1 MLTSVFSKSLLDR
14 WRGAAITVASLAVL
28 LVFAMAAY
36 RDLDISIYTDLPASL
51 QALIGIP
58 EDADVASLAY
68 SAIYNSY
75 GAMALGGLAIAMGAG
90 YIAGEERA
98 GTLGVLLGNP
108 KSRTRILVSKT
119 AALLLIIGLS
129 GFVLWGAGALS
140 PQLLDVNIAGLQIG
154 AYTLHLVMNT
164 FVYGFLALAIGAW
177 TGKYGLA
184 VAASAGVMVIS
195 FFAVG
200 LLPMVDALAGLAKF
214 FPWYYLSGSE
224 PLLNGV
230 DWAHIAILAAA
241 IAALFAAALVGINR
255 RDLRGR
261 STGRSLIDALR
272 ENPVSAKVADRLAGS
287 ARVSRIWVK
296 TASEH
301 QGLLFVVAAAMFFVM
316 GVLMGPIY
324 TSIDTVLLDLGEA
337 LPESML
343 AFFGG
348 GDLTTPEGYYQ
359 IETLGL
365 VAPIAVMVVTIL
377 LGAKAVAGEEAD
389 RTMGLLLA
397 NPVSRSRVL
406 AEKAVPMVLFGGA
419 VGLATFAGISAGNA
433 ISGLGMSYSNILSTA
448 VLLTLIGLLFGAL
461 ALLISAATG
470 MVRAGVVVAAGLAVV
485 AHVVNSLADLS
496 DAGWGALSPFHYYLG
511 SDPMING
518 MNWTDAGILAAI
530 TLVFTA
536 LAFPAF
542 NRRDLRQHG

>member
-1 MLTSVFSKSLLDR
+1 MLTTVFSKSLLDR
-14 WRGAAITVASLAVL
+14 WRGAAITVVSLSAL
-28 LVFAMAAY
+28 LIFAMAAY
-36 RDLDISIYTDLPASL
+36 RNLDISVYTNLPASF

-119 AALLLIIGLS
+119 AALLVIIGI
-129 GFVLWGAGALS
+129 GGVALWGAGALA

-164 FVYGFLALAIGAW
+164 LVYGFLALSIGAW

-184 VAASAGVMVIS
+184 VATSAGVMVIS

-241 IAALFAAALVGINR
+241 IAALFAVALIGINR

-301 QGLLFVVAAAMFFVM
+301 QGLLFVVAGAMFFVM

-324 TSIDTVLLDLGEA
+324 RSIDAVLLDLGES
-337 LPESML
+337 LPDSML

-406 AEKAVPMVLFGGA
+406 AEKTVPMVLFGGA
-419 VGLATFAGISAGNA
+419 VGLATFAGIAAGNA
-433 ISGLGMSYSNILSTA
+433 ISGLGMSYLNILATS

-461 ALLISAATG
+461 ALLVSAATG
-470 MVRAGVVVAAGLAVV
+470 SVRTGAVVAAGLAVV
-485 AHVVNSLADLS
+485 AHVVNAMADLS

-518 MNWTDAGILAAI
+518 LNWTDAGILTAV
-530 TLVFTA
+530 TLVFIA

-542 NRRDLRQHG
+542 NRRDLKQHG

>member
-1 MLTSVFSKSLLDR
+1 MLTTVFSKSLLDR
-14 WRGAAITVASLAVL
+14 WRGAAITVVSLSVL
-28 LVFAMAAY
+28 LLFAMAAY

-51 QALIGIP
+51 QSLIGIP

-90 YIAGEERA
+90 YIAGEQRA

-108 KSRTRILVSKT
+108 KSRTGVLVSKT
-119 AALLLIIGLS
+119 AALLLIIGL
-129 GFVLWGAGALS
+129 GGVVLWGAGALA
-140 PQLLDVNIAGLQIG
+140 PQLLDVNIAGLQVG

-164 FVYGFLALAIGAW
+164 LVYGFLALAIGAW

-200 LLPMVDALAGLAKF
+200 LLPLVDALAGFAKF

-230 DWAHIAILAAA
+230 DWAHIAILSVA
-241 IAALFAAALVGINR
+241 IAALFAAALIGINR

-272 ENPVSAKVADRLAGS
+272 ENPVSAQVADRLAGS

-301 QGLLFVVAAAMFFVM
+301 QGLLFVVAAAMFLVM

-324 TSIDTVLLDLGEA
+324 TSIDTVLLDLGES
-337 LPESML
+337 LPDSML

-406 AEKAVPMVLFGGA
+406 AEKTVPMVLFGGA
-419 VGLATFAGISAGNA
+419 VGLATFAGIAAGNA
-433 ISGLGMSYSNILSTA
+433 ISGLGMSYLNILATS

-461 ALLISAATG
+461 ALLVSAATG
-470 MVRAGVVVAAGLAVV
+470 SVRTGAVVAAGLAVV
-485 AHVVNSLADLS
+485 AHVVNALAELS

-518 MNWTDAGILAAI
+518 MNWTDAGILTAI
-530 TLVFTA
+530 TLVLLA

>member
-1 MLTSVFSKSLLDR
+1 MLTTVFSKSLLDR
-14 WRGAAITVASLAVL
+14 WRGAAITVVSLSVL
-28 LVFAMAAY
+28 LLFAMAAY

-51 QALIGIP
+51 QSLIGIP

-108 KSRTRILVSKT
+108 KSRTGVLVSKT
-119 AALLLIIGLS
+119 AALLLIIGL
-129 GFVLWGAGALS
+129 GGVVLWGAGALA
-140 PQLLDVNIAGLQIG
+140 PQLLDVNIAGLQVG

-164 FVYGFLALAIGAW
+164 LVYGFLALAIGAW

-200 LLPMVDALAGLAKF
+200 LLPLVDALAGFAKF

-230 DWAHIAILAAA
+230 DWAHIAILSVA
-241 IAALFAAALVGINR
+241 IAALFAAALIGINR

-272 ENPVSAKVADRLAGS
+272 ENPVSAQVADRLAGS

-301 QGLLFVVAAAMFFVM
+301 QGLLFVVAAAMFLVM

-324 TSIDTVLLDLGEA
+324 TSIDTVLLDLGES
-337 LPESML
+337 LPDSML

-406 AEKAVPMVLFGGA
+406 AEKTVPMVLFGGA
-419 VGLATFAGISAGNA
+419 VGLATFAGIAAGNA
-433 ISGLGMSYSNILSTA
+433 ISGLGMSYLNILATS

-461 ALLISAATG
+461 ALLVSAATG
-470 MVRAGVVVAAGLAVV
+470 SVRTGAVVAAGLAVV
-485 AHVVNSLADLS
+485 AHVVNALAELS

-518 MNWTDAGILAAI
+518 MNWTDAGILTAI
-530 TLVFTA
+530 TLVLLA

-542 NRRDLRQHG
+542 NRRDLKQHG

>member
-1 MLTSVFSKSLLDR
+1 MLTTVFSKSLLDR
-14 WRGAAITVASLAVL
+14 WRGAAITVVSLSVL
-28 LVFAMAAY
+28 LLFAMAAY

-51 QALIGIP
+51 QSLIGIP

-75 GAMALGGLAIAMGAG
+75 GAMALGGLAITMGAG

-108 KSRTRILVSKT
+108 KSRTGVLVSKT
-119 AALLLIIGLS
+119 AALLLIIGL
-129 GFVLWGAGALS
+129 GGVVLWGAGALA
-140 PQLLDVNIAGLQIG
+140 PQLLDVNIAGLQVG

-164 FVYGFLALAIGAW
+164 LVYGFLALAIGAW

-200 LLPMVDALAGLAKF
+200 LLPLVDALAGFAKF

-230 DWAHIAILAAA
+230 DWAHIAILSVA
-241 IAALFAAALVGINR
+241 IAALFAAALIGINR

-272 ENPVSAKVADRLAGS
+272 ENPVSAQVADRLAGS

-301 QGLLFVVAAAMFFVM
+301 QGLLFVVAAAMFLVM

-324 TSIDTVLLDLGEA
+324 TSINTVLLDLGES
-337 LPESML
+337 LPDSML

-406 AEKAVPMVLFGGA
+406 AEKTVPMVLFGGA
-419 VGLATFAGISAGNA
+419 VGLATFAGIAAGNA
-433 ISGLGMSYSNILSTA
+433 ISGLGMSYLNILATS

-461 ALLISAATG
+461 ALLVSAATG
-470 MVRAGVVVAAGLAVV
+470 SVRTGAVVAAGLAVV
-485 AHVVNSLADLS
+485 AHVVNALAELS

-518 MNWTDAGILAAI
+518 MNWTDAGILTAI
-530 TLVFTA
+530 TLVLLA

>member
-1 MLTSVFSKSLLDR
+1 MLTTVFSKSLLDR
-14 WRGAAITVASLAVL
+14 WRGVAITVVSLSVL
-28 LVFAMAAY
+28 LLFAMAAY

-51 QALIGIP
+51 QSLIGIP

-108 KSRTRILVSKT
+108 KSRTGVLVSKT
-119 AALLLIIGLS
+119 AALLLIIGL
-129 GFVLWGAGALS
+129 GGVVLWGAGALA
-140 PQLLDVNIAGLQIG
+140 PQLLDVNIAGLQVG

-164 FVYGFLALAIGAW
+164 LVYGFLALAIGAW

-200 LLPMVDALAGLAKF
+200 LLPLVDALAGFAKF

-230 DWAHIAILAAA
+230 DWAHIAILSVA
-241 IAALFAAALVGINR
+241 IAALFAAALIGINR

-272 ENPVSAKVADRLAGS
+272 ENPVSAQVADRLAGS

-301 QGLLFVVAAAMFFVM
+301 QGLLFVVAAAMFLVM

-324 TSIDTVLLDLGEA
+324 TSIDTVLLDLGES
-337 LPESML
+337 LPDSML

-406 AEKAVPMVLFGGA
+406 AEKTVPMVLFGGA
-419 VGLATFAGISAGNA
+419 VGLATFAGIAAGNA
-433 ISGLGMSYSNILSTA
+433 ISGLGMSYLNILATS

-461 ALLISAATG
+461 ALLVSAATG
-470 MVRAGVVVAAGLAVV
+470 SVRTGAVVAAGLAVV
-485 AHVVNSLADLS
+485 AHVVNALAELS

-518 MNWTDAGILAAI
+518 MNWTDAGILTAI
-530 TLVFTA
+530 TLVLLA

>member
-1 MLTSVFSKSLLDR
+1 MLTTVFSKSLLDR
-14 WRGAAITVASLAVL
+14 WRGAAITVVSLSVL
-28 LVFAMAAY
+28 LLFAMAAY

-51 QALIGIP
+51 QSLIGIP

-108 KSRTRILVSKT
+108 KSRTGVLVSKT
-119 AALLLIIGLS
+119 AALLLIIGL
-129 GFVLWGAGALS
+129 GGVVLWGAGALA
-140 PQLLDVNIAGLQIG
+140 PQLLDVNIAGLQVG

-164 FVYGFLALAIGAW
+164 LVYGFLALAIGAW

-200 LLPMVDALAGLAKF
+200 LLPLVDALAGFAKF

-230 DWAHIAILAAA
+230 DWAHIAILSVA
-241 IAALFAAALVGINR
+241 IAALFAAALIGINR

-272 ENPVSAKVADRLAGS
+272 ENPVSAQVADRLAGS

-301 QGLLFVVAAAMFFVM
+301 QGLLFVVAAAMFLVM

-324 TSIDTVLLDLGEA
+324 TSIDTVLLDLGES
-337 LPESML
+337 LPDSML

-406 AEKAVPMVLFGGA
+406 AEKTVPMVLFGGA
-419 VGLATFAGISAGNA
+419 VGLATCAGIAAGNA
-433 ISGLGMSYSNILSTA
+433 ISGLGMSYLNILATS

-461 ALLISAATG
+461 ALLVSAATG
-470 MVRAGVVVAAGLAVV
+470 SVRTGAVVAAGLAVV
-485 AHVVNSLADLS
+485 AHVVNALAELS

-518 MNWTDAGILAAI
+518 MNWTDAGILTAI
-530 TLVFTA
+530 TLVLLA

>member
-1 MLTSVFSKSLLDR
+1 MLTTVFSKSLLDR
-14 WRGAAITVASLAVL
+14 WRGAAITVVSLSVL
-28 LVFAMAAY
+28 LLFAMAAY

-51 QALIGIP
+51 QSLIGIP

-108 KSRTRILVSKT
+108 KSRTGVLVSKT
-119 AALLLIIGLS
+119 AALLLIIGL
-129 GFVLWGAGALS
+129 GGVVLWGAGALA
-140 PQLLDVNIAGLQIG
+140 PQLLDVNIAGLQVG

-164 FVYGFLALAIGAW
+164 LVYGFLALAIGAW

-200 LLPMVDALAGLAKF
+200 LLPLVDALAGFAKF

-230 DWAHIAILAAA
+230 DWAHIAILSVA
-241 IAALFAAALVGINR
+241 IAALFAAALIGINR

-272 ENPVSAKVADRLAGS
+272 ENPVSAQVADRLAGS

-301 QGLLFVVAAAMFFVM
+301 QGLLFVVAAAMFLVM

-324 TSIDTVLLDLGEA
+324 TSIDTVLLDLGE
-337 LPESML
+337 
-343 AFFGG
+343 
-348 GDLTTPEGYYQ
+348 
-359 IETLGL
+359 
-365 VAPIAVMVVTIL
+365 
-377 LGAKAVAGEEAD
+377 
-389 RTMGLLLA
+389 
-397 NPVSRSRVL
+397 
-406 AEKAVPMVLFGGA
+406 
-419 VGLATFAGISAGNA
+419 
-433 ISGLGMSYSNILSTA
+433 
-448 VLLTLIGLLFGAL
+448 
-461 ALLISAATG
+461 
-470 MVRAGVVVAAGLAVV
+470 
-485 AHVVNSLADLS
+485 
-496 DAGWGALSPFHYYLG
+496 
-511 SDPMING
+511 
-518 MNWTDAGILAAI
+518 
-530 TLVFTA
+530 
-536 LAFPAF
+536 
-542 NRRDLRQHG
+542 

>member
-1 MLTSVFSKSLLDR
+1 MLTTVFSKSLLDR
-14 WRGAAITVASLAVL
+14 WRGAAITVVSLSVL
-28 LVFAMAAY
+28 LLFAMAAY

-51 QALIGIP
+51 QSLIGIP

-108 KSRTRILVSKT
+108 KSRTGVLVSKT
-119 AALLLIIGLS
+119 AALLLIIGL
-129 GFVLWGAGALS
+129 GGVVLWGAGALA
-140 PQLLDVNIAGLQIG
+140 PQLLDVNIAGLQVG

-164 FVYGFLALAIGAW
+164 LVYGFLALAIGAW

-200 LLPMVDALAGLAKF
+200 LLSLVDALAGFAKF

-230 DWAHIAILAAA
+230 DWAHIAILSVA
-241 IAALFAAALVGINR
+241 IAALFAAALIGINR

-272 ENPVSAKVADRLAGS
+272 ENPVSAQVADRLAGS

-301 QGLLFVVAAAMFFVM
+301 QGLLFVVAAAMFLVM

-324 TSIDTVLLDLGEA
+324 TSIDTVLLDLGES
-337 LPESML
+337 LPDSML

-406 AEKAVPMVLFGGA
+406 AEKTVPMVLFGGA
-419 VGLATFAGISAGNA
+419 VGLATFAGIAAGNA
-433 ISGLGMSYSNILSTA
+433 ISGLGMSYLNILATS

-461 ALLISAATG
+461 ALLVSAATG
-470 MVRAGVVVAAGLAVV
+470 SVRTGAVVAAGLAVV
-485 AHVVNSLADLS
+485 AHVVNALAELS

-518 MNWTDAGILAAI
+518 MNWTDAGILTAI
-530 TLVFTA
+530 TLVLLA

>member
-1 MLTSVFSKSLLDR
+1 MLTTVFSKSLLDR
-14 WRGAAITVASLAVL
+14 WRGAAITVVSLSVL
-28 LVFAMAAY
+28 LLFAMAAY

-51 QALIGIP
+51 QSLIGIP

-108 KSRTRILVSKT
+108 KSRTGVLVSKT
-119 AALLLIIGLS
+119 AALLLIIGL
-129 GFVLWGAGALS
+129 GGVVLWGAGALA
-140 PQLLDVNIAGLQIG
+140 PQLLDVNIAGLQVG

-164 FVYGFLALAIGAW
+164 LVYGFLALAIGAC

-200 LLPMVDALAGLAKF
+200 LLPLVDALAGFAKF

-230 DWAHIAILAAA
+230 DWAHIAILSVA
-241 IAALFAAALVGINR
+241 IAALFAAALIGINR

-272 ENPVSAKVADRLAGS
+272 ENPVSAQVADRLAGS

-301 QGLLFVVAAAMFFVM
+301 QGLLFVVAAAMFLVM

-324 TSIDTVLLDLGEA
+324 TSIDTVLLDLGES
-337 LPESML
+337 LPDSML

-406 AEKAVPMVLFGGA
+406 AEKTVPMVLFGGA
-419 VGLATFAGISAGNA
+419 VGLATFAGIAAGNA
-433 ISGLGMSYSNILSTA
+433 ISGLGMSYLNILATS

-461 ALLISAATG
+461 ALLVSAATG
-470 MVRAGVVVAAGLAVV
+470 SVRTGAVVAAGLAVV
-485 AHVVNSLADLS
+485 AHVVNALAELS

-518 MNWTDAGILAAI
+518 MNWTDAGILTAI
-530 TLVFTA
+530 TLVLLA

>member
-1 MLTSVFSKSLLDR
+1 MLTTVFSKSLLDR
-14 WRGAAITVASLAVL
+14 WRGAAITVVSLSVL
-28 LVFAMAAY
+28 LLFAMAAY

-51 QALIGIP
+51 QSLIGIP

-108 KSRTRILVSKT
+108 KSRTGVLVSKT
-119 AALLLIIGLS
+119 AALLLIIGL
-129 GFVLWGAGALS
+129 GGVVLWGAGALA
-140 PQLLDVNIAGLQIG
+140 PQLLDVNIAGLQVG

-164 FVYGFLALAIGAW
+164 LVYGFLALAIGAW

-200 LLPMVDALAGLAKF
+200 LLPLVDALAGFAKF

-230 DWAHIAILAAA
+230 DWAHIAILSVA
-241 IAALFAAALVGINR
+241 IAALFAAALIGINR

-272 ENPVSAKVADRLAGS
+272 ENPVSAQVADRLAGS

-301 QGLLFVVAAAMFFVM
+301 QGLLFVVAAAMFLVM

-324 TSIDTVLLDLGEA
+324 TSIDTVLLDLGES
-337 LPESML
+337 LPDSML

-406 AEKAVPMVLFGGA
+406 AEKTVPMVLFGGA
-419 VGLATFAGISAGNA
+419 VGLATFAGIAAGNA
-433 ISGLGMSYSNILSTA
+433 ISGLGMNYLNILATS

-461 ALLISAATG
+461 ALLVSAATG
-470 MVRAGVVVAAGLAVV
+470 SVRTGAVVAAGLAVV
-485 AHVVNSLADLS
+485 AHVVNALAELS

-518 MNWTDAGILAAI
+518 MNWTDAGILTAI
-530 TLVFTA
+530 TLVLLA